1 MENNKNQIV
10 FNKPYVTGDEPL
22 HISKAV
28 LKGKLSGNGDFT
40 KLCQQFFEERYSIPK
55 CLLTT
60 SGTDALEMAAL
71 LLNIQPVDE
80 VIVPSFTF
88 VSTANAFALRGAKI
102 VFADVDENI
111 PNITLVEIEKLVTQ
125 KTRAI
130 VVVHYAGF
138 CGEIDHIVK
147 YAKSKGI
154 YIIEDAALAVESK
167 YQNKYLGTFGDLAA
181 FSFHET
187 KNVISG
193 EGGMLAVN
201 NPEFVERAEIIWEKG
216 TNRAAF
222 SRGEVSQYGWKD
234 IGSSYLP
241 SELTAAFLYAQ
252 LQHIDDIQEKRLEI
266 WNTYWKRLKPLE
278 EKGLIKLPDY
288 QYQNLPNASV
298 FFFTVEDLETRNMLL
313 KFLNDYGILA
323 VFHYL
328 PLHKSEYFKDK
339 HDGRQLP
346 VSDKFSETI
355 IRLPLFI
362 GLKESEVEYICNCVE
377 DFF

>member
-1 MENNKNQIV
+1 VENNKNQIV
-10 FNKPYVTGDEPL
+10 FNRPFVTGDEPL
-22 HISKAV
+22 YISKAV
-28 LKGKLSGNGDFT
+28 LKGKLSGNGEFT
-40 KLCQQFFEERYSIPK
+40 KLCQQFFEKRYGIPK

-71 LLNIQPVDE
+71 LLNIQPGDE

-111 PNITLVEIEKLVTQ
+111 PNITLAEIRKLVSS
-125 KTRAI
+125 KTKAI

-138 CGEIDHIVK
+138 GGEIDQIVK

-193 EGGMLAVN
+193 EGGMLAIN
-201 NPEFVERAEIIWEKG
+201 NPEFIERAEIIWEKG

-222 SRGEVSQYGWKD
+222 SRGK
-234 IGSSYLP
+234 
-241 SELTAAFLYAQ
+241 
-252 LQHIDDIQEKRLEI
+252 
-266 WNTYWKRLKPLE
+266 
-278 EKGLIKLPDY
+278 
-288 QYQNLPNASV
+288 SV
-298 FFFTVEDLETRNMLL
+298 NM
-313 KFLNDYGILA
+313 
-323 VFHYL
+323 
-328 PLHKSEYFKDK
+328 
-339 HDGRQLP
+339 DG
-346 VSDKFSETI
+346 KI
-355 IRLPLFI
+355 
-362 GLKESEVEYICNCVE
+362 
-377 DFF
+377 